1 MGNIHFRHRFK
12 GSGRVIFAAPG
23 PASSMRIERTALIMH
38 SASDMYELVH
48 DVAAY
53 PEFLR
58 WCTHAQVHEQSDA
71 HQVASLGVSVAGVV
85 QRFTT
90 RNELVSGERVSLALV
105 EGPFRSLNGEWRFKP
120 LGEQGSKVTLQLNF
134 DFVPGLI
141 SMAFQSGF
149 KYIADHMI
157 QEFCK
162 RADEQY
168 GDIGAESKRG

>member
-1 MGNIHFRHRFK
+1 MYFRYRFK
-12 GSGRVIFAAPG
+12 GSHRVIFAAPG
-23 PASSMRIERTALIMH
+23 PASAMQIERTALIMH

-58 WCTHAQVHEQSDA
+58 WCTHAEVHELSA
-71 HQVASLGVSVAGVV
+71 EHQVASLGVAVAGIV
-85 QRFTT
+85 QSFTT
-90 RNELVSGERVSLALV
+90 HNTLVPGECVSLELVK
-105 EGPFRSLNGEWRFKP
+105 GPFRTLYGEWRFRS
-120 LGEQGSKVTLQLNF
+120 LGEEGSKVSLQLNF

-141 SMAFQSGF
+141 SMAFQRGF
-149 KYIADHMI
+149 KHIADHMI

-168 GDIGAESKRG
+168 GAASMESQRGY